1 MTSTVANST
10 RLDGKRII
18 ITGGA
23 GGIGRMIARTALAEG
38 ASVGLMDRDQR
49 SLDAAVKELGAAAS
63 RMFTA
68 TVDVLDP
75 DNVQASTSE
84 LAGKLGGLDGI
95 VCAAGVVRNA
105 PFTEYPLDAWNM
117 VIGINLTGS
126 FLCAQ
131 AAVRVM
137 KQSGGGSIV
146 LISSGLAVSG
156 QPGGVAYVA
165 SKAGIQGLT
174 RTLALELGPD
184 GIRCNNL
191 APGVVETPMIEGFL
205 PDAFKEQWAKRN
217 PLGRIG
223 RPDDIAPAACFF
235 LSEESKWITG
245 QTLHISG
252 GNLFT

>member
-23 GGIGRMIARTALAEG
+23 GGIGRMIAATALAEG
-38 ASVGLMDRDQR
+38 ASIGLMDRDQS
-49 SLDAAVKELGAAAS
+49 SLEAAVKELGALAS
-63 RMFTA
+63 KVFTA

-84 LAGKLGGLDGI
+84 LVGKLGGLDGI

-105 PFTEYPLDAWNM
+105 PFTEYPLEAWNM

-131 AAVRVM
+131 AAVRAM
-137 KQSGGGSIV
+137 RQSGGGSIV
-146 LISSGLAVSG
+146 LISSGLAISG

-174 RTLALELGPD
+174 RTLALELGPE

-205 PDAFKEQWAKRN
+205 PDSFKEQWAKRN

-245 QTLHISG
+245 QTMHISG